1 MKEIL
6 KALIAARREFL
17 PLGHSGKNQSTRNEY
32 ATIEDCW
39 ASCQAA
45 LVRHDL
51 MLRFDTLMTTPLDDV
66 ATKSGGLQHG
76 YSVRVSAI
84 LTHVSGESISVGADA
99 TSYDVGDKALQKA
112 QSAAGRIAMI
122 NLLALE
128 MRAPWPSAEA
138 VDRMIREL
146 GEACK
151 VIAEIEKLDP
161 GEVLSREAEGVP
173 ELKIFREIKKGPG
186 GDRGEILRVLN
197 TTHRRLVR

>member
-17 PLGHSGKNQSTRNEY
+17 PLGYSGKNQSTRNEY

-39 ASCQAA
+39 SSCQAA
-45 LVRHDL
+45 LVHHDL
-51 MLRFDTLMTTPLDDV
+51 LLRFDTVTNTPLDDV
-66 ATKSGGLQHG
+66 GTKNGGTQHG
-76 YSVRVSAI
+76 YSVRVAAI
-84 LTHVSGESISVGADA
+84 LSHVSGEQISVHADA

-112 QSAAGRIAMI
+112 QSSAGRIAMM

-128 MRAPWPSAEA
+128 MRALWPSAEA

-151 VIAEIEKLDP
+151 NIAEIEKLDP
-161 GEVLSREAEGVP
+161 GEVLAREAEGVP
-173 ELKIFREIKKGPG
+173 ELKMFREIKKGPG

-197 TTHRRLVR
+197 TAHRRLVR